1 MPEGDRDLEEGVVGG
16 RGGGSWSRKERRAD
30 NERSG
35 DMRTEK
41 EWSGDKERSEDK
53 KRSGVKERSEDME
66 WSGDM
71 RADKECL
78 RASSVEVIIYLSM
91 DRVGLGLLRLSSLYN
106 LPSSVDAFCAR
117 ARQAGRV
124 DLRDEDCDFI
134 RAEVLAAALR
144 WPRWRW
150 HAVVDQATLQ
160 ALTAELGERLA
171 RFQAEGLAT
180 IRYHAAV
187 H

>member
-1 MPEGDRDLEEGVVGG
+1 MPQGDRDHEEGGG
-16 RGGGSWSRKERRAD
+16 GGTGGGSWARMQ
-30 NERSG
+30 RS
-35 DMRTEK
+35 
-41 EWSGDKERSEDK
+41 
-53 KRSGVKERSEDME
+53 V
-66 WSGDM
+66 
-71 RADKECL
+71 DKECL
-78 RASSVEVIIYLSM
+78 RASSSVEVVIYVSM

-106 LPSSVDAFCAR
+106 LPSSVDAFCVR

-134 RAEVLAAALR
+134 RAQVLAAALR

-160 ALTAELGERLA
+160 GLTAELGERLA

-180 IRYHAAV
+180 LRYHAAV

>member
-1 MPEGDRDLEEGVVGG
+1 MPEGDRDHEEGGVGG
-16 RGGGSWSRKERRAD
+16 RGGGSWSRKERSA
-30 NERSG
+30 
-35 DMRTEK
+35 EK
-41 EWSGDKERSEDK
+41 ERSGDKERS
-53 KRSGVKERSEDME
+53 GNKERSEDME

-91 DRVGLGLLRLSSLYN
+91 DRVGLGLLRLSSLYH

-134 RAEVLAAALR
+134 RAQVLTAALR